1 MKYLRGRP
9 RPGGPR
15 QSANPEDERNPT
27 DDAHNNP
34 TVPTDTQPSSLHH
47 TETLNGSSHEVGN
60 LPTSGREGDTVP
72 PNVSPSRSRMGSARS
87 PERARE
93 ITSGR
98 QGSSPVVKFRD
109 NFLTQPQ
116 TPKTPD
122 RRATTSRMSPIPTN
136 RNDLVE
142 RRHNTT
148 AVTTGEMTV
157 TAESTK
163 KRKRSSAEDGPA
175 IPSFGAEYLTNRKR
189 RATDYIPQIVP
200 STPNQSPPVN
210 TKTVDERSQDSTSD
224 EADAADLETAPRPQS
239 TSRKTTSAPVQATGA
254 LTPEEEANLNALME
268 LPFPPILTSDSED
281 LESTT
286 KDDSDEKAVQD
297 LDEWIEERL
306 RTRKVNE
313 EQILTALRCTTM
325 DQDLADRVLD
335 YLAAGKGIP
344 RDMRGVW
351 TAEDDVSLE
360 GTDARDIERL
370 LKKHGTKLYNKRF
383 KYLEI
388 ARATMLTS
396 S

>member
-15 QSANPEDERNPT
+15 QNANPEDERNPT
-27 DDAHNNP
+27 DGAHNNQ
-34 TVPTDTQPSSLHH
+34 TVPSDARQLSSHH
-47 TETLNGSSHEVGN
+47 QTETLNGPSHGVEN
-60 LPTSGREGDTVP
+60 LPTSGREGDSVP
-72 PNVSPSRSRMGSARS
+72 RNVSPSRSSMRSTRS

-93 ITSGR
+93 ITSTR
-98 QGSSPVVKFRD
+98 QGSPPAVKFHGS
-109 NFLTQPQ
+109 FHTQPQ
-116 TPKTPD
+116 TPNIPD
-122 RRATTSRMSPIPTN
+122 RRATTSQISPMPTN
-136 RNDLVE
+136 RNHPVE
-142 RRHNTT
+142 RRNNTA

-157 TAESTK
+157 TAENTK
-163 KRKRSSAEDGPA
+163 KRKRLSAEDDPA
-175 IPSFGAEYLTNRKR
+175 IPSFDAEDLTK

-200 STPNQSPPVN
+200 STPNQSPPVK
-210 TKTVDERSQDSTSD
+210 TETVDESSQDATSD
-224 EADAADLETAPRPQS
+224 EADAANLGTAPRPQS
-239 TSRKTTSAPVQATGA
+239 TFRKTTSTPVQATSA
-254 LTPEEEANLNALME
+254 LLPEEEANLNALME
-268 LPFPPILTSDSED
+268 LPFPPVLTSDSED
-281 LESTT
+281 VESTT
-286 KDDSDEKAVQD
+286 KDDGDEEAVHD

-335 YLAAGKGIP
+335 HLAAGKGIP

-351 TAEDDVSLE
+351 TAEDDACLE
-360 GTDARDIERL
+360 GTNARDIERL

-388 ARATMLTS
+388 ARAAMLPS